1 MRGIIAGL
9 SAAGGGL
16 LSARRVGKEVGSQC
30 PVRSVRLAL
39 AAALER
45 VATWSGVD
53 PRDDAVAVQAGR
65 ELERQARLAVVA
77 AVKRLRA
84 DGRTWRDLATLLG
97 LDSET
102 LGTPIADKAELAFA
116 YCAGLPRAP
125 TFVWPSLIWGCRSCG
140 EMVVDL
146 GPDVKGD
153 EDELGHAAG
162 CRRLTTHD
170 VAGWGR
176 GGC

>member
-1 MRGIIAGL
+1 MP
-9 SAAGGGL
+9 SAD
-16 LSARRVGKEVGSQC
+16 
-30 PVRSVRLAL
+30 VRLAL

-45 VATWSGVD
+45 VASWSGAD
-53 PRDDAVAVQAGR
+53 PSDDAVAVRAGR

-84 DGRTWRDLATLLG
+84 EGRTWRDLAALLG
-97 LDSET
+97 LDSES
-102 LGTPIADKAELAFA
+102 LGTPIADAAELAFA

-125 TFVWPSLIWGCRSCG
+125 TFTRPSLIWECRSCG
-140 EMVVDL
+140 EMVVDQ

-153 EDELGHAAG
+153 ERELGHAAG
-162 CRRLTTHD
+162 CRRIATHH
-170 VAGWGR
+170 VGWDR